1 MNNLYNNPD
10 TYFHFDHFE
19 ERTNSDPLALF
30 KMIQL
35 GDVNC
40 TPNYIGPL
48 HLQMCYEISYVVSG
62 KGYFVC
68 DNIKYPVQKGDI
80 CINRLNEEHYVLSS
94 SYDPMRFFYIGFTF
108 TGHAGSAEEQISE
121 IFDKRENPVCKS
133 RSNNIY
139 SLFLSLLQEIKSS
152 DDFSDTIINCCINHL
167 VYLVCRNYSSVNNS
181 AEYNVKRVKK
191 PEEIVYE
198 IINFIDNNTRSIKK
212 LNELSNYLGYNYSYI
227 SALFSRQTGQNIKEY
242 FDEKRISLACELLSH
257 GYSITDTVYELNF
270 ESVQSFNRAFKRI
283 MGVSPGNFNHK
294 TSRD

>member
-1 MNNLYNNPD
+1 MMKHPQVDLIEKYHSIFYQDPQ
-10 TYFHFDHFE
+10 HFDILEF
-19 ERTNSDPLALF
+19 PQF
-30 KMIQL
+30 YPQL
-35 GDVNC
+35 
-40 TPNYIGPL
+40 
-48 HLQMCYEISYVVSG
+48 
-62 KGYFVC
+62 
-68 DNIKYPVQKGDI
+68 PV
-80 CINRLNEEHYVLSS
+80 
-94 SYDPMRFFYIGFTF
+94 
-108 TGHAGSAEEQISE
+108 
-121 IFDKRENPVCKS
+121 
-133 RSNNIY
+133 
-139 SLFLSLLQEIKSS
+139 
-152 DDFSDTIINCCINHL
+152 FSDTIINCCINHL

-257 GYSITDTVYELNF
+257 GYSITDTAYELNF